1 MILETGKN
9 KGFTLVEVIISIGI
23 LSFGLILILQ
33 GFAQSLNN
41 ISVARNN
48 LQASLLADEITT
60 QFLIDSKNLEYGIAS
75 NLTGETE
82 SGNTKYSWNIKAAQ
96 DKEQAELHEILST
109 VSWVSGRRKGRMP
122 VYTYLRVRVDEEE

>member
-41 ISVARNN
+41 ISVAHNN
-48 LQASLLADEITT
+48 LQASLLADEVTT

-75 NLTGETE
+75 SLTGETE
-82 SGNTKYSWNIKAAQ
+82 SGNTKYSWNIKVAQ

-109 VSWVSGRRKGRMP
+109 VSWVSGRRKGGMS
-122 VYTYLRVRVDEEE
+122 VYTYLRVRMDEEQ